1 MRAGNLP
8 DGQKGS
14 YIKLN
19 AAKSAMSA
27 SSTVTDTTSVLA
39 NPALVKTANKFRSAI
54 GASCSI
60 EPLLNCPAASSAIC
74 PLT

>member
-1 MRAGNLP
+1 
-8 DGQKGS
+8 
-14 YIKLN
+14 
-19 AAKSAMSA
+19 
-27 SSTVTDTTSVLA
+27 VLA